1 MFTPAYLKFLA
12 AILQQSIFVFL
23 LLGSVFSLAAGLLLL
38 FNSEKAFRIG
48 EWMNRWV
55 STRAALRPLEE
66 QHSISRPLYRMHRLV
81 GTLICA
87 GALYALI
94 VLGTPYGEMAI
105 VKSLSGI
112 GPPRFAS
119 WISESLRIVLLVG
132 NLGALLF
139 GLVFIVR
146 PSALKG
152 LEAWADRRISARQ
165 ATKPLEEVR
174 LTTDRFA
181 RAHPRLVGAIVAVGS
196 LYVMVNLGFALFAG
210 K

>member
-1 MFTPAYLKFLA
+1 M
-12 AILQQSIFVFL
+12 FL
-23 LLGSVFSLAAGLLLL
+23 LLGSVFALAAGLLLL
-38 FNSEKAFRIG
+38 VNSEKAFRIA
-48 EWMNRWV
+48 ERMNRWV

-94 VLGTPYGEMAI
+94 VLGSPYGEMAI
-105 VKSLSGI
+105 TKTLSGI
-112 GPPRFAS
+112 GPRRLAS
-119 WISESLRIVLLVG
+119 WASESLRIVLLVG
-132 NLGALLF
+132 NFGALLF

-152 LEAWADRRISARQ
+152 LETWADRRISGRR
-165 ATKPLEEVR
+165 ATKPLDEIH
-174 LTTDRFA
+174 LPTDRFV
-181 RAHPRLVGAIVAVGS
+181 RDHPRLVGAMVSIGS
-196 LYVMVNLGFALFAG
+196 LYVMINLGFVLFVG